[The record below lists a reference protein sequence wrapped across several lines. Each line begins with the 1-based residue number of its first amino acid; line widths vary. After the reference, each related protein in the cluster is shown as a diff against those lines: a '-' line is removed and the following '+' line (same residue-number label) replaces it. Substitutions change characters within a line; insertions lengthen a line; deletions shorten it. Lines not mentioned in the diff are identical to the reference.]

1 MILGFDYDTF
11 SPLGGTEFFQMAE
24 KIVTNAQNAPEPGW
38 KPYDGSRNRNR
49 YWLVK
54 ISLIKSMKG
63 VRKFIYEYDIN
74 GLDKME
80 SKLSEAR
87 TSIVESLKLM
97 QEVYRRK
104 PDPFMY
110 FVQIVLESKSDELI
124 NIFSEAFPEEKSRV
138 VQILTEIDPANKA
151 KYEKIASASTP

>member
-1 MILGFDYDTF
+1 MILFHL
-11 SPLGGTEFFQMAE
+11 LGGTEFFQMAE

-54 ISLIKSMKG
+54 NILDKEYEG
-63 VRKFIYEYDIN
+63 VRQFIYEYDIN

-80 SKLSEAR
+80 SKIAEAR
-87 TSIVESLKLM
+87 TNMAESLKLI
-97 QEVYRRK
+97 QDVFRKK

-110 FVQIVLESKSDELI
+110 FLQVVIESKSDELI
-124 NIFSEAFPEEKSRV
+124 NIFSEHFLKKKAVSCRFLPKLIL
-138 VQILTEIDPANKA
+138 QIRQNMKRSIQPISIIICLC
-151 KYEKIASASTP
+151 S